1 MVIGGNFNTMAAQ
14 VYLQAMGNY
23 NLKEGTALATIL
35 LTLSILMFVL
45 QKYWVGNKSYVTLT
59 VNLPGYGNWSRTN
72 RS

>member
-45 QKYWVGNKSYVTLT
+45 QKYWVGNKSYVT
-59 VNLPGYGNWSRTN
+59 
-72 RS
+72 